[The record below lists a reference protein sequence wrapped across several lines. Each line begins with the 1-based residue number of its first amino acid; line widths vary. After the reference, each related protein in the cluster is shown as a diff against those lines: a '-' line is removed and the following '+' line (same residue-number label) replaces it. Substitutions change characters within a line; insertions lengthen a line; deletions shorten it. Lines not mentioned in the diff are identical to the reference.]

1 MRPDDR
7 AGGCW
12 HARLVRV
19 SIRVRP
25 GAGRAQVG
33 GRYADA
39 LVVRVRERAVD
50 GRATDAALRAL
61 ADALV
66 VRAADV
72 TLVTGRTSRTK
83 VVEIPDDSA
92 AAFQRLLDDG

>member
-1 MRPDDR
+1 M
-7 AGGCW
+7 
-12 HARLVRV
+12 

-25 GAGRAQVG
+25 GSGRTHVG

-50 GRATDAALRAL
+50 GRATTAALRAL
-61 ADALV
+61 ADALD

-72 TLVTGRTSRTK
+72 RLVTGHTSRTK
-83 VVEIPDDSA
+83 VVEIPDDAVA
-92 AAFQRLLDDG
+92 AYQRLIDE

>member
-1 MRPDDR
+1 
-7 AGGCW
+7 
-12 HARLVRV
+12 VRV

-25 GAGRAQVG
+25 GSGRTQVG
-33 GRYADA
+33 GRYGEVA

-50 GRATDAALRAL
+50 GRATTAALRAL
-61 ADALV
+61 ADALD

-72 TLVTGRTSRTK
+72 ELVTGHTSRTK

-92 AAFQRLLDDG
+92 AVFERLLDG

>member
-1 MRPDDR
+1 
-7 AGGCW
+7 
-12 HARLVRV
+12 VRV
-19 SIRVRP
+19 TIRVRP
-25 GAGRAQVG
+25 GSGRTQVG
-33 GRYADA
+33 GQHAEA

-61 ADALV
+61 ADALG

-72 TLVTGRTSRTK
+72 RLVTGRASRTK

-92 AAFQRLLDDG
+92 PSYERLLAG

>member
-1 MRPDDR
+1 MR
-7 AGGCW
+7 
-12 HARLVRV
+12 L

-25 GAGRAQVG
+25 GSGRTRVG
-33 GRYADA
+33 GRHADA

-50 GRATDAALRAL
+50 GRATTAALRAL
-61 ADALV
+61 AEALD

-72 TLVTGRTSRTK
+72 RLVTGRTSRTK

-92 AAFQRLLDDG
+92 AAFERLRDG